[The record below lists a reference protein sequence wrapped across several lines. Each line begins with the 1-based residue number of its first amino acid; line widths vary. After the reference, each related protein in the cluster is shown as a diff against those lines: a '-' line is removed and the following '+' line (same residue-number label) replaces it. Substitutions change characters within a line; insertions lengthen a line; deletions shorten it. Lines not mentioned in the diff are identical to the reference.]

1 MRKIVD
7 AASPRKGPLR
17 RTLRT
22 QLYTNIGRIIE
33 LFELWD
39 KNHDGLVTPGEF
51 RKALV
56 ALEFELLCEEEFQ
69 KLWDHIDTDKSG
81 AIELRELKDAI
92 EMAARPPRCPPVAP
106 PSHPRVLALREVY
119 GDTPTDAERELA
131 HRMELVQ
138 SVEIM
143 KTLGEIENAAAVESL
158 ETQTFKAG
166 EVVFNQGDDGD
177 ACYFITVGECYAS
190 KYRHEFE
197 EGQRVEHKKRGIGT
211 VTEVTDD
218 PDITRV
224 LFDAGD
230 EHRYGPS
237 SLHKLKRV
245 TTEAFIA
252 PKIIEVAQYRPGGNQ
267 FFGERALLRSEP
279 RAVSITCRTDVTVL
293 RLSAATF
300 VQLKR
305 QQDHKEDLL
314 RGVELFE
321 NFNDDQIGDLAD
333 VLRLREFHE
342 KEAIIVQGE
351 EGHHFYILDAGEC
364 AASIQD
370 GHDTQVVKH
379 YSPGELFGEKALLE
393 NAKRAAT
400 VMAVSKA
407 VRVWTLSRAAF
418 ESKLGP
424 LNQLHAEQYL
434 TDPRRLIADFY
445 RSGDSKGPA
454 GTLPPGTS
462 ANTTAWFAVYRPC
475 SRDSIAKMLGRV
487 GVGKGLNIKGKSA
500 KKNRLSG
507 FVPFCQISKNEHKSA
522 LEHAPSDA
530 RTRIFYQSEEAMET
544 ARAALNSA
552 LVELQAE
559 KGAKLKI
566 DEQEVRVVS
575 QYAPESYGLD
585 VPELLMREVYIVRP
599 DISPTVGYETGRDS
613 EPAFLDMNL
622 HSLRG
627 GSSPNVVLYQ
637 FDKRDAMNPLGMLMA
652 YAEAEVKPVVSDFDT
667 LLVGS
672 RGVRYEM
679 TPPDQVEL
687 MQWALDHTAQL
698 LADPTTKG
706 WMGRWLNVLKDEAR
720 KGFHPTLP
728 KYGFG
733 DPTSY
738 GLIGSIVDAMAAS
751 GAVRHGAECFNFY
764 FPQELDAEFLV
775 VWDGLDS
782 PPWKAVKE
790 PELRAFLLERAK
802 EGFSFPVNPVWPVR
816 DAGWLEVLQALQQQE
831 EASKNLQSWF
841 PPASGIVER
850 IEQLHAAYPEGFVVK
865 RDTDDSLPKAPLN
878 GGGNGGGKNNRR
890 ASFFTNMI
898 DAETRDMANLA
909 DNEMRRELK
918 ARYRR
923 IRVAVKV
930 ALKAEAVKTQAD

>member
-1 MRKIVD
+1 MQKIV
-7 AASPRKGPLR
+7 AAAKPPGGPLR

-22 QLYTNIGRIIE
+22 QLYANISRIIQV
-33 LFELWD
+33 FEAWD
-39 KNHDGLVTPGEF
+39 KDNDGIVTPAEF
-51 RKALV
+51 RKALT
-56 ALEFELLCEEEFQ
+56 ALEFELRDDHEFQ

-81 AIELRELKDAI
+81 AIELRELRDAI
-92 EMAARPPRCPPVAP
+92 EMAARPPRCPEGAP
-106 PSHPRVLALREVY
+106 PSHPRVMALREIY
-119 GDTPTDAERELA
+119 GDTPSDAEREKNRRL
-131 HRMELVQ
+131 ELLQ

-143 KTLGEIENAAAVESL
+143 KTLGEIENAAAVEAL
-158 ETQTFKAG
+158 ETLNFKAG
-166 EVVFNQGDDGD
+166 EVIFNQGDDGD
-177 ACYFITVGECYAS
+177 ACYFVSAGRCYAS
-190 KYRHEFE
+190 RHRHEFE
-197 EGQRVEHKKRGIGT
+197 EGQRVEHKKRGVGT
-211 VTEVTDD
+211 VIEVTDD
-218 PDITRV
+218 PDLTRV

-230 EHRYGPS
+230 EHKYGPS

-245 TTEAFIA
+245 DTEAVIA
-252 PKIIEVAQYRPGGNQ
+252 HKIVEVAQYGPGGH
-267 FFGERALLRSEP
+267 FGEQALRRSEA
-279 RAVSITCRTDVTVL
+279 RAETITCRTDVTVL
-293 RLSAATF
+293 KLSAATF
-300 VQLKR
+300 VKLKR

-314 RGVELFE
+314 REVELFE

-333 VLRLREFHE
+333 VLRLREFHD
-342 KEAIIVQGE
+342 KEEIIVQGE
-351 EGHHFYILDAGEC
+351 EGHHFYILDEGE
-364 AASIQD
+364 AQASIRV

-379 YSPGELFGEKALLE
+379 YSSGELFGEKALLD

-400 VMAVSKA
+400 ITAIGKK
-407 VRVWTLSRAAF
+407 VRLWTLSRAAF

-445 RSGDSKGPA
+445 RFGDAKGPA
-454 GTLPPGTS
+454 GTLPKGS
-462 ANTTAWFAVYRPC
+462 SSNQSQWFAVYRPC

-507 FVPFCQISKNEHKSA
+507 FVPFCQISKNEHKKD
-522 LEHAPSDA
+522 LEPAPSDA
-530 RTRIFYQSEEAMET
+530 RTRIFYQSEQAMET

-566 DEQEVRVVS
+566 DSQEVRLVLN
-575 QYAPESYGLD
+575 YAPESFGLD

-599 DISPTVGYETGRDS
+599 DISPAVGYETGRDS

-667 LLVGS
+667 FLVGS
-672 RGVRYEM
+672 RGVRYET
-679 TPPDQVEL
+679 TPPEQVKL
-687 MQWALDHTAQL
+687 MTWALDHTAEL
-698 LADPTTKG
+698 LANPTTKG
-706 WMGRWLNVLKDEAR
+706 WMGRWINVLKEEAR

-782 PPWKAVKE
+782 PPWKTVKE

-802 EGFSFPVNPVWPVR
+802 EGYSFPLNPVWPVR
-816 DAGWLEVLQALQQQE
+816 DAGWLEVLEALQQQE
-831 EASKNLQSWF
+831 EASQNLQSWF
-841 PPASGIVER
+841 PPASGVIER
-850 IEQLHAAYPEGFVVK
+850 IEQLHAAHPQGFVVK
-865 RDTDDSLPKAPLN
+865 RDSDDSPVKPQKN
-878 GGGNGGGKNNRR
+878 GAKSSLKNSRR

-898 DAETRDMANLA
+898 DAETRDMANIA
-909 DNEMRRELK
+909 ENEMRRELK

-923 IRVAVKV
+923 IRVLVKC
-930 ALKAEAVKTQAD
+930 ALKAEAEKAKAAAQ